1 MIQISVWRWLYM
13 PLRYAIRMLC
23 YAAGFNFFFLLCC
36 CKVSDA
42 NIVYT
47 LSVKW
52 EVPAKTCNR
61 VWGIGYI
68 PAPTSYLYGQQWN
81 VSTMMRI
88 VSLLGQ
94 VIDNSVSPTG
104 LRGCC
109 VPGLWC
115 RSQGCFT
122 QGFGNQFVNG
132 DWLIGDNSSA
142 PVVAC
147 LNTVGTGLA
156 LSSRPKVTGSTLV
169 NSQLV
174 LRGTGFGSNE
184 QNISDVRVGMD
195 TCGRAELCSGH
206 QCRMCANT
214 GTCPLDTICLS
225 DQASSTGS
233 CYMICTMQNDTS
245 CPCDHNCQTIG
256 INTYT
261 SSIYLSVCVPTDG
274 TGKTLP

>member
-1 MIQISVWRWLYM
+1 MNEI
-13 PLRYAIRMLC
+13 
-23 YAAGFNFFFLLCC
+23 FLLKTLILILCC
-36 CKVSDA
+36 SVSDA
-42 NIVYT
+42 IVMYAI
-47 LSVKW
+47 SVKG
-52 EVPAKTCNR
+52 EVAAKTCTR
-61 VWGIGYI
+61 LGIGYL
-68 PAPTSYLYGQQWN
+68 PNLSSQQWN
-81 VSTMMRI
+81 VSSMVHI

-94 VIDNSVSPTG
+94 VIDTSVSPTG

-115 RSQGCFT
+115 HSQGCFT

-142 PVVAC
+142 PVIAC
-147 LNTVGTGLA
+147 LNTVGLS
-156 LSSRPKVTGSTLV
+156 LPSSRPKVTSANLA

-184 QNISDVRVGMD
+184 QNITAVQLGVDV
-195 TCGRAELCSGH
+195 CGRVELCSGH
-206 QCRMCANT
+206 QCRTCANT
-214 GTCPLDTICLS
+214 ASCPLDTICLS
-225 DQASSTGS
+225 DQSSNTGS

-274 TGKTLP
+274 TG